1 MTSISATAMRT
12 HLCGE
17 LRPEHIGQRVD
28 VCGWVGRR
36 REHGEHLAFLD
47 VRDHLGVVQCVVD
60 NTIDVRSEYVV
71 RISGVVRERP
81 EGTVNGQLPT
91 GEIEIGECTVEVL
104 RVATPPPFPIDARA
118 DDVDKNIRLQYRY
131 LDLRCERMQ

>member
-1 MTSISATAMRT
+1 MTSINATAMRT

-17 LRPEHIGQRVD
+17 LRREHIGQTVD

-60 NTIDVRSEYVV
+60 NSIDVRSEYVV
-71 RISGVVRERP
+71 RVSGVVRAAALVPRHHSHQPGRTGCPDSRRDAEPGDQGHRDQGGQP
-81 EGTVNGQLPT
+81 GPSGGALEQLPQH
-91 GEIEIGECTVEVL
+91 
-104 RVATPPPFPIDARA
+104 VAS
-118 DDVDKNIRLQYRY
+118 Q
-131 LDLRCERMQ
+131 

>member
-1 MTSISATAMRT
+1 MRT

-17 LRPEHIGQRVD
+17 LRREHIGQTVH

-60 NTIDVRSEYVV
+60 NSIDVRSEYVV
-71 RISGVVRERP
+71 RVTGVVRERP
-81 EGTVNGQLPT
+81 AGTVNEHLST
-91 GEIEIGECTVEVL
+91 G
-104 RVATPPPFPIDARA
+104 
-118 DDVDKNIRLQYRY
+118 
-131 LDLRCERMQ
+131 